1 MGSWTVSLVSLAV
14 LIATGMAIH
23 VGRSAGERQLR
34 HPAGPPANIGFVQA
48 AVSGLLGL
56 LLAFTVS
63 GAATRFDARRRL
75 IVDETN
81 AIGTAWLRLD
91 LLPEDAQP
99 LLRQQFRD
107 YLDSRIATY
116 QKLPDMVAV
125 NAELDRTKL
134 FQRSIWSNAVNAAK
148 RQPAFPAGAILVLP
162 ALNQMIDITTT
173 RTMASWQHPPITIY
187 VMLVLVL
194 LASAAYVGYSMA
206 GQRISWPH
214 TLGFVILTVFVFSV
228 ILDLEYPRMG
238 FLREESFDRAL
249 HELRASWH

>member
-1 MGSWTVSLVSLAV
+1 MASWSVSLVSLAV

-23 VGRSAGERQLR
+23 VGRAAGERQLR
-34 HPAGPPANIGFVQA
+34 HPAGPPANIAFVQA
-48 AVSGLLGL
+48 AVSALLGL
-56 LLAFTVS
+56 LLAFTVNS
-63 GAATRFDARRRL
+63 AANRFDGRRRL
-75 IVDETN
+75 IVDEAN
-81 AIGTAWLRLD
+81 AIGTAWLRID

-99 LLRQQFRD
+99 ALRGQFRD

-116 QKLPDMVAV
+116 RKLPDLAAV
-125 NAELDRTKL
+125 HAELERSKL
-134 FQRSIWSNAVNAAK
+134 LQHNIWLTAVTGAK
-148 RQPAFPAGAILVLP
+148 RQPTFPAAAILLLP

-173 RTMASWQHPPITIY
+173 RTMASSMHPPMTIFA
-187 VMLVLVL
+187 MLVMVL

-228 ILDLEYPRMG
+228 ILDLEYPRLG

-249 HELRASWH
+249 VDLRASWH